1 MLVPE
6 RATNAPE
13 IALVLP
19 TGDPESCALV
29 LVDPSAPSVVGRPA
43 GAPGALHVDLDEL
56 GLPLHVV
63 RAAAGELRSSPLYP
77 LVRDHVVRVTT
88 RTWALA
94 DGAAAADL
102 GRASVRLVRALV
114 LSAAEQARAFDEE
127 APASTADRVDAY
139 VRTHLRDPDLAPA
152 EIAAEN
158 GISVRALYRIFEER
172 GVGLERSIIQRRL
185 EGARTDLAAPGRRHH
200 SIATVA
206 RTWGFDN
213 PSFFSR
219 RFRAAF
225 GLTPRQWRDGTG
237 APTPT
242 A

>member
-6 RATNAPE
+6 QDTNAPE

-19 TGDPESCALV
+19 EREGDPASCALV
-29 LVDPSAPSVVGRPA
+29 LVDPPA
-43 GAPGALHVDLDEL
+43 HGVDGKPADALHLDLDEL
-56 GLPLHVV
+56 GLPLDVV
-63 RAAAGELRSSPLYP
+63 RAAARELRSSPLYP
-77 LVRDHVVRVTT
+77 LVRDHVVRVTAHA
-88 RTWALA
+88 RTCA
-94 DGAAAADL
+94 DSAAAGDL

-114 LSAAEQARAFDEE
+114 LSAAEQARALDD
-127 APASTADRVDAY
+127 ATPASTADRVDAY
-139 VRTHLRDPDLAPA
+139 VRTHLRDPDLTPA

-158 GISVRALYRIFEER
+158 GISVRALYRIFEAR
-172 GVGLERSIIQRRL
+172 GVGLERSIIERRL

-225 GLTPRQWRDGTG
+225 GVTPRQWRDGTG

>member
-1 MLVPE
+1 VLVPE
-6 RATNAPE
+6 RDTNAPE

-19 TGDPESCALV
+19 AGDPETCALV
-29 LVDPSAPSVVGRPA
+29 LVDPSAPSVDHRSVE
-43 GAPGALHVDLDEL
+43 ALHLDLDDL
-56 GLPLHVV
+56 GLPLDVV
-63 RAAAGELRSSPLYP
+63 RAAARELETSPLYP
-77 LVRDHVVRVTT
+77 LVRDHIVHAHA
-88 RTWALA
+88 RTPA
-94 DGAAAADL
+94 DSAAAADL

-114 LSAAEQARAFDEE
+114 LSAAEQARELDE
-127 APASTADRVDAY
+127 ATPASTADRVDAY
-139 VRTHLRDPDLAPA
+139 LGTHLRDPDLAPA

-158 GISVRALYRIFEER
+158 GISVRALYKIFEER
-172 GVGLERSIIQRRL
+172 GVGLERSIIERRL
-185 EGARTDLAAPGRRHH
+185 AGARTDLAAPGRRHH

-225 GLTPRQWRDGTG
+225 GVTPRQWRDGTG

>member
-1 MLVPE
+1 VLVPE

-19 TGDPESCALV
+19 TGDPASCALV
-29 LVDPSAPSVVGRPA
+29 LVDPSAPAVDSRPED
-43 GAPGALHVDLDEL
+43 ALHLDLDDL
-56 GLPLHVV
+56 GLPLDVV
-63 RAAAGELRSSPLYP
+63 RAAVGELRSSPLYP
-77 LVRDHVVRVTT
+77 LVRDHVVRVRAHA
-88 RTWALA
+88 RTLS
-94 DGAAAADL
+94 DSAAADL

-114 LSAAEQARAFDEE
+114 LSAAEQARAPDAA

-172 GVGLERSIIQRRL
+172 GVGLERSIIERRL

-225 GLTPRQWRDGTG
+225 GVTPRQWRDGTG

>member
-1 MLVPE
+1 VLVPE

-13 IALVLP
+13 IALVLS
-19 TGDPESCALV
+19 TGAPESCALV
-29 LVDPSAPSVVGRPA
+29 LVDPSAD
-43 GAPGALHVDLDEL
+43 APRALHVDLHEL
-56 GLPLHVV
+56 GLPLDVV
-63 RAAAGELRSSPLYP
+63 RAAAPGLGSSPLYP
-77 LVRDHVVRVTT
+77 LVRDHVVRVTAHA
-88 RTWALA
+88 RTLA
-94 DGAAAADL
+94 DSAAAVDL

-114 LSAAEQARAFDEE
+114 LSAAEQARALDD
-127 APASTADRVDAY
+127 ATPATTADRVDAY

-172 GVGLERSIIQRRL
+172 GVGLERSIIERRL

-225 GLTPRQWRDGTG
+225 GVTPRQWRDGTG

>member
-19 TGDPESCALV
+19 TGDPASCALV
-29 LVDPSAPSVVGRPA
+29 LVDPSTPAVDSRPED
-43 GAPGALHVDLDEL
+43 ALHLDLDDL
-56 GLPLHVV
+56 GLPLDVV
-63 RAAAGELRSSPLYP
+63 RAAVGELRSSPLYP
-77 LVRDHVVRVTT
+77 LVRDHVVRVRAHA
-88 RTWALA
+88 RTLS
-94 DGAAAADL
+94 DSAAADL

-114 LSAAEQARAFDEE
+114 LSAAEQPRALDAA

-172 GVGLERSIIQRRL
+172 GVGLERSIIERRL

-225 GLTPRQWRDGTG
+225 GVTPRQWRDGTG

>member
-6 RATNAPE
+6 RATTAPD
-13 IALVLP
+13 IALVLRA
-19 TGDPESCALV
+19 GDPVSCALV
-29 LVDPSAPSVVGRPA
+29 LDGRPA
-43 GAPGALHVDLDEL
+43 GAPEAVPIDLDAL
-56 GLPLHVV
+56 GLPPDTV
-63 RAAAGELRSSPLYP
+63 RAAARELRSSPLYP
-77 LVRDHVVRVTT
+77 LVRDHVVGVTAHAHT
-88 RTWALA
+88 LA
-94 DGAAAADL
+94 DDAVAADL

-114 LSAAEQARAFDEE
+114 LSAAELARGLDGTP
-127 APASTADRVDAY
+127 PASTADRVDAY
-139 VRTHLRDPDLAPA
+139 VRSHLRDPDLGPA

-158 GISVRALYRIFEER
+158 GISIRALYRIFEER
-172 GVGLERSIIQRRL
+172 GVGLEQSIIERRL

-225 GLTPRQWRDGTG
+225 GVTPRQWRDGTG

>member
-6 RATNAPE
+6 RIANTPE
-13 IALVLP
+13 ITLVLP
-19 TGDPESCALV
+19 AGDPESCALV
-29 LVDPSAPSVVGRPA
+29 LVDPCAPAAVGRPT
-43 GAPGALHVDLDEL
+43 GAPDAVHIDLDEL
-56 GLPLHVV
+56 GLPLDVV
-63 RAAAGELRSSPLYP
+63 REAARELRSSPLYP
-77 LVRDHVVRVTT
+77 LVRDHVVRVQAQA
-88 RTWALA
+88 RTPAGSA
-94 DGAAAADL
+94 VAADL

-114 LSAAEQARAFDEE
+114 LSAAGQARGPDETRT
-127 APASTADRVDAY
+127 ASTADRVDAY
-139 VRTHLRDPDLAPA
+139 VRTHLRDPDLGPA

-172 GVGLERSIIQRRL
+172 GVGLEQSIIERRL

-225 GLTPRQWRDGTG
+225 GVTPRQWRDGTG

>member
-6 RATNAPE
+6 RATKAPE

-19 TGDPESCALV
+19 TSDPASCALV
-29 LVDPSAPSVVGRPA
+29 LVDPSAPAVDSRPED
-43 GAPGALHVDLDEL
+43 ALHLDLDDL
-56 GLPLHVV
+56 GLPLDVV
-63 RAAAGELRSSPLYP
+63 RAAARELRSSPLYP
-77 LVRDHVVRVTT
+77 LVRDHVVRVRAHV
-88 RTWALA
+88 RTLS
-94 DGAAAADL
+94 DSAAADL

-114 LSAAEQARAFDEE
+114 LSAAEQARALDAA
-127 APASTADRVDAY
+127 APASTADRVDTY

-172 GVGLERSIIQRRL
+172 GVGLERSIIERRL

-206 RTWGFDN
+206 RTWGFHN

-225 GLTPRQWRDGTG
+225 GVTPRQWRDGTG